1 LSFKKLTTITK
12 KFVTLL
18 FVIKVK
24 SKSTK
29 KIIVAKK
36 KSTIV
41 VKSKSQTRVK
51 SNKTKDRK
59 LISESFV
66 INKTYSIYFY
76 YYFLLLMIR
85 IIVLEF

>member
-1 LSFKKLTTITK
+1 M
-12 KFVTLL
+12 TLL
-18 FVIKVK
+18 FVVKVE

-41 VKSKSQTRVK
+41 VKLKSRIRVK

-59 LISESFV
+59 LMSESFV
-66 INKTYSIYFY
+66 ICKTYSIYFY
-76 YYFLLLMIR
+76 CYFLLLMIR

>member
-1 LSFKKLTTITK
+1 
-12 KFVTLL
+12 VTLL
-18 FVIKVK
+18 FVVKVE

-41 VKSKSQTRVK
+41 VKLKSRIRVK

-59 LISESFV
+59 LMSESFV
-66 INKTYSIYFY
+66 ICKTYSIYFY
-76 YYFLLLMIR
+76 CYFLLLMIR

>member
-1 LSFKKLTTITK
+1 MTS
-12 KFVTLL
+12 L

-36 KSTIV
+36 KLAIV
-41 VKSKSQTRVK
+41 VKSKSRTRVK

-59 LISESFV
+59 LMSELFV
-66 INKTYSIYFY
+66 ISKTYFIHFY
-76 YYFLLLMIR
+76 CYFLLLMIR
-85 IIVLEF
+85 IIVLKF